1 MVHSALHRTALI
13 AALIAA
19 ALLAGCGRKGPL
31 EMPPSA
37 QAQEPDIDPT
47 TGKPRPIMDPGG
59 YPIAPSGEKKRIP
72 LDVLID

>member
-1 MVHSALHRTALI
+1 VVHSALHRTALI

-37 QAQEPDIDPT
+37 QAKPDIDPVT
-47 TGKPRPIMDPGG
+47 NKPRPALDRYG
-59 YPIAPSGEKKRIP
+59 YPVAPSGENKRIP
-72 LDVLID
+72 LDVLLD